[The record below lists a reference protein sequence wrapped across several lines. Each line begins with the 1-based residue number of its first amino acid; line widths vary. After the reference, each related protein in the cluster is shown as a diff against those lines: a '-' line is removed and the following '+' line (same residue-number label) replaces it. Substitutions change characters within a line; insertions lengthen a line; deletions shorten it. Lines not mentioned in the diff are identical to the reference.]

1 MQTTSNTVGV
11 VSMQRVTM
19 GIYII
24 VPFFYIEELLPLP
37 SLFSCRELPWV
48 FTSLCLF
55 LLYRATFTAAQF
67 VSMQRVTMGVYIIVP
82 FPFT

>member
-1 MQTTSNTVGV
+1 MQATSNTVGV

-24 VPFFYIEELLPLP
+24 VPFLLH
-37 SLFSCRELPWV
+37 RG
-48 FTSLCLF
+48 
-55 LLYRATFTAAQF
+55 TFTAAQF
-67 VSMQRVTMGVYIIVP
+67 VSMQRVTMCIYIIMP